1 MFDLEIVNATIVT
14 STQRFVGSISIA
26 DGKIAAISEFP
37 LRNAKQYI
45 DAKDLVLIPGMVDQH
60 VHFMDP
66 GETDRED
73 FIHGSMAAAS
83 AGVTTV
89 IEHTHAYPVRRV
101 KTFREKM
108 EHVSK
113 RSLVNFGF
121 TAHVFPE
128 DLGNLKDLWECGAS
142 LFKIFTCTT
151 HGIPTMNNDQLFRA
165 FEEIASF
172 NGSALVHCEDDA
184 ITEGNETRLKAAC
197 RCDHGII
204 SEWRSE
210 TAEEV
215 AVANVALM
223 ARLTGV
229 QATIAHVSHPLV
241 VELIKRERA
250 EGAKLFGEIC
260 PQYIFLDDQKVEE
273 KGPFGKFTPPAR
285 GANQREKL
293 LEMVNGGDLHIL
305 STDHAPSTVEQKLAG
320 TIWECNFGL
329 PGVET
334 TLPMML
340 NLVNQGAISLERVIE
355 LYSEMPAKVLGLYPR
370 KGCIMVGA
378 DADLVLL
385 DMKHKWTIKNENI
398 ISKSGWS
405 PYDGTEVTGKPLY
418 TLVNG
423 NVVYEN
429 GKIVAEP
436 GIGKPVSR
444 LQNYQP
450 SLS

>member
-1 MFDLEIVNATIVT
+1 MFELEILNATIVT
-14 STQRFVGSISIA
+14 SKQRYVGSISIA
-26 DGKIAAISEFP
+26 NGKIAAISKSP
-37 LRNAKQYI
+37 LLNAKQYI
-45 DAKDLVLIPGMVDQH
+45 DATDLVLVPGMVDQH

-73 FIHGSMAAAS
+73 FIHGSMAAATG
-83 AGVTTV
+83 GVTTV
-89 IEHTHAYPVRRV
+89 IEHTHAFPVRSV
-101 KTFREKM
+101 QAFEEKN
-108 EHVSK
+108 EHLKK
-113 RSLVNFGF
+113 RSVVNYGL

-128 DLGNLKDLWECGAS
+128 DLGNLKALWESGAI

-151 HGIPTMNNDQLFRA
+151 HGIPTMNNDQLYQA

-172 NGSALVHCEDDA
+172 NGSCLVHCEDDS
-184 ITEGNETRLKAAC
+184 ITEGNEQRLKAAH

-229 QATIAHVSHPLV
+229 QATIAHISHPLV
-241 VELIKRERA
+241 VELIKREQA
-250 EGAKLFGEIC
+250 EGAMLYGEVC
-260 PQYIFLDDQKVEE
+260 PQYIFMDDQKVLER
-273 KGPFGKFTPPAR
+273 GPFGKFTPPAR
-285 GANQREKL
+285 KADQQERL
-293 LEMVNGGDLHIL
+293 MEMILAGDIQIL
-305 STDHAPSTVEQKLAG
+305 STDHAPSTVEQKLSG
-320 TIWECNFGL
+320 NIWECNFGL

-340 NLVNQGAISLERVIE
+340 NLVNQGKISLERVIE
-355 LYSEMPAKVLGLYPR
+355 IYSETPSKVLGLYPN

-385 DMKHKWTIKNENI
+385 DLNHKWTIKNENI

-405 PYDGTEVTGKPLY
+405 PFDGVDITGKPIY
-418 TLVNG
+418 TIVNG
-423 NVVYEN
+423 TVVYEKGN
-429 GKIVAEP
+429 IVAEP
-436 GIGKPVSR
+436 GIGQPVSR
-444 LQNYQP
+444 LQK
-450 SLS
+450 LSAINK